1 MKIALDAMGGDF
13 GPPNLVAGAV
23 MALRDYPQINKLYL
37 VGDSARI
44 EEELKKHGCNDKR
57 IEITHATQVVDM
69 SDRAWSAVRR
79 KKDSS
84 VSRAFDLVKRGQADA
99 VVSAGHTGAAVA
111 AGTIKLRTLPGIDRP
126 GIAAVLPTET
136 NVFVL
141 IDAGAN
147 IDARPEHL
155 LQYAFMGTV
164 YSRHVLGY
172 KSPTVGLVSLGEEDV
187 KGNEMTKEVFK
198 MLKKSSLNFVGNI
211 EGRHLFEDPVEVVV
225 CDGFVGNVILKTCE
239 SISVAIFT
247 WLKHELTRTPMR
259 KVGALFARDAFN
271 TIKEK
276 TNYEEY
282 GGSPLLGVDGICIIA
297 HGASTP
303 LAVKGFTERN
313 KPHPRRH
320 RHARHVVPG
329 HGLLRSKENWSNQCC
344 LPRYIGGLRR
354 FSLWCR
360 NRAAIHH
367 LAHLRYRA
375 RHWRRQTDLH
385 H

>member
-13 GPPNLVAGAV
+13 GPSHLVPGAV
-23 MALRDYPQINKLYL
+23 MALREYPHISKLFL
-37 VGDSARI
+37 VGDTAQI
-44 EEELKKHGCNDKR
+44 EAELKKQNCNNGKID
-57 IEITHATQVVDM
+57 IVHATQVVDM
-69 SDRAWSAVRR
+69 SDRAVEAVRR

-84 VSRAFDLVKRGQADA
+84 ISRAVDLVKRDKADA

-111 AGTIKLRTLPGIDRP
+111 ASAIKLRTLPGIDRP
-126 GIAAVLPTET
+126 GIAAVLPTEK

-155 LQYAFMGTV
+155 VQYAFMGTV

-172 KSPTVGLVSLGEEDV
+172 KSPKVGLISLGEEDV

-198 MLKKSSLNFVGNI
+198 MLKRSSLNFVGNI

-239 SISVAIFT
+239 SISVAIFA
-247 WLKHELTRTPMR
+247 WLKHELARTPTR
-259 KVGALFARDAFN
+259 KLGALLARKSFRSIRD
-271 TIKEK
+271 K
-276 TNYEEY
+276 TNYEYY

-303 LAVKGFTERN
+303 LAVKNALRVAAESIEQQVN
-313 KPHPRRH
+313 PHIVEEIRRYH
-320 RHARHVVPG
+320 
-329 HGLLRSKENWSNQCC
+329 ETTT
-344 LPRYIGGLRR
+344 
-354 FSLWCR
+354 SLEP
-360 NRAAIHH
+360 AA
-367 LAHLRYRA
+367 AVR
-375 RHWRRQTDLH
+375 
-385 H
+385 

>member
-13 GPPNLVAGAV
+13 GPLNLVDGAV
-23 MALRDYPQINKLYL
+23 MALREYSHITKLFL
-37 VGDSARI
+37 VGDTPQI
-44 EEELKKHGCNDKR
+44 EAELKKHGCNDRR
-57 IEITHATQVVDM
+57 IEIVHATQVVDM

-84 VSRAFDLVKRGQADA
+84 VSRAFDLVKHGQADA
-99 VVSAGHTGAAVA
+99 VVSAGHTGASVA
-111 AGTIKLRTLPGIDRP
+111 AGTIKLRTLEGIDRP

-147 IDARPEHL
+147 IDATPEHL
-155 LQYAFMGTV
+155 LHYAFMGSV
-164 YSRHVLGY
+164 YSRHVLHY
-172 KSPTVGLVSLGEEDV
+172 KKPTVGLISLGEEDV
-187 KGNEMTKEVFK
+187 KGTEKTREVFK

-239 SISVAIFT
+239 SIAVAIFS
-247 WLKHELTRTPMR
+247 WLKHELTRTPLR
-259 KVGALFARDAFN
+259 KAGAFLAKHAFL
-271 TIKEK
+271 TIKDK

-303 LAVKGFTERN
+303 LAVKNALRVAAESIEQQVN
-313 KPHPRRH
+313 PHIVEEIRRYNETTTSLEP
-320 RHARHVVPG
+320 ASA
-329 HGLLRSKENWSNQCC
+329 LR
-344 LPRYIGGLRR
+344 
-354 FSLWCR
+354 
-360 NRAAIHH
+360 
-367 LAHLRYRA
+367 
-375 RHWRRQTDLH
+375 
-385 H
+385 